1 MRKNILRVILMTLLL
16 GTFFIIFGFSSQ
28 DAEKSGNLSSS
39 VTKLILGQEERED
52 IVERAESVIRKI
64 AHFCIYTLV
73 GFLLM
78 ALVSTYDLEENK
90 RIRISLGIGILYATS
105 DEIHQLFIPGRSGQI
120 TDIIL
125 DSMGVIIGILFLLII
140 VEIDKRKRKNNAR

>member
-1 MRKNILRVILMTLLL
+1 MTLLL